1 MRQKCLGWI
10 QQSKYFILILSLGVL
25 SWSFSFDLSKVFTR
39 SSQLPFAINEEDGGF
54 QSRQI
59 ASLRKSAQA
68 IEETESRFLQGL
80 SNKEVI
86 KKLRDNR
93 YQWLLNRE
101 DYSSNIETVKLIQ
114 QKMQKKL
121 PQKFAG
127 NPVFRLFEEL
137 NEKTASVQYEDRI
150 ACDSGRNF
158 YDNQISQYPQI
169 KGLLTERTPSSDE
182 FSQQCVLY
190 SMHQFTVPKNNF
202 AVCPASN
209 GPAQVPG
216 SKPCITPPLVNLTY
230 NAFMDMTSCLGIN
243 PKHLMPK
250 IDFESGYFLN
260 AFGSEKEGGIGQLS
274 RTALLD
280 VNSQYDRYIQE
291 IQKNTVNQKA
301 CERVMAYKDLLVKA
315 DVRPEQR
322 CTVIGLPE
330 NPIRNIFY
338 TVLLNRINRDRVAE
352 QFATSKIKEKLEQ
365 AGIKNPDLG
374 YFEEMISVAG
384 YNTGVATALR
394 LFETYLDARIEM
406 NLPVTNRD
414 FSFYDQELIVDLD
427 GLKRTAV
434 EVARAYVLSSY
445 IDPLDSDD
453 KAELKAKRRKDFPRV
468 WLAAA
473 RQSFPVYLTLKANSY
488 TGQSLNA
495 FSLYGYPGYLSLMAE
510 RNQQI
515 RDLFSNSNLNPDS
528 CTDGEFLNY
537 D

>member
-1 MRQKCLGWI
+1 M
-10 QQSKYFILILSLGVL
+10 ILSLGVL
-25 SWSFSFDLSKVFTR
+25 SWSFSFDLSKFFTN
-39 SSQLPFAINEEDGGF
+39 SKALPFAAEDGDTT
-54 QSRQI
+54 QSRQL
-59 ASLRKSAQA
+59 ASVRRNAKA
-68 IEETESRFLQGL
+68 IEETEYRFLQGL
-80 SNKEVI
+80 SNQEVI
-86 KKLRDNR
+86 KKLRDSR

-101 DYSSNIETVKLIQ
+101 DYSSNIATVKFIE
-114 QKMQKKL
+114 QKTQKKL
-121 PQKFAG
+121 PLKFAG
-127 NPVFRLFEEL
+127 NPVFRLFEGL
-137 NEKTASVQYEDRI
+137 SEKTASVQYEDRI

-158 YDNQISQYPQI
+158 YDTQISQYPQI
-169 KGLLTERTPSSDE
+169 KGLLTERTPSSEE

-190 SMHQFTVPKNNF
+190 SMRQYSVPKNNF
-202 AVCPASN
+202 AVCPAAS

-230 NAFMDMTSCLGIN
+230 NAYMDMTSCLGIN

-260 AFGSEKEGGIGQLS
+260 AFGPEKEGGIGQLT
-274 RTALLD
+274 RTALLE
-280 VNSQYDRYIQE
+280 VNSQYDRYMQE

-315 DVRPEQR
+315 DVSPEQR

-338 TVLLNRINRDRVAE
+338 TVLLNRINRDKVAE
-352 QFATSKIKEKLEQ
+352 QFAVLRLKEKLQQ
-365 AGIKNPDLG
+365 AGIKNPDLE
-374 YFEEMISVAG
+374 YFEEMIATAG
-384 YNTGVATALR
+384 SNTGVATAIR
-394 LFETYLDARIEM
+394 LFESYLDARIEM
-406 NLPVTNRD
+406 NRPVSNKD
-414 FSFYDQELIVDLD
+414 FSFYDKELMIDLD

-445 IDPLDSDD
+445 IDPLDTDD
-453 KAELKAKRRKDFPRV
+453 QAELKAKRRKDFPRV

-473 RQSFPVYLTLKANSY
+473 QQSFPVYLTLKANNY
-488 TGQSLNA
+488 TGQTLNA

-515 RDLFSNSNLNPDS
+515 RDLFSNSDLNPDS

-537 D
+537 DQPN